1 MHKQLLPTRA
11 LPFVSILAMLCS
23 CSGPAELISNAGYGV
38 VPKVAGTASWQ
49 SLQTEHVVMQQH
61 EYSCGAAALATMMT
75 YYFGNPTSEL
85 EILGNVDQLF
95 SEKEGA
101 VIRAAGLSISEL
113 GEVAKARGYQ
123 SAAVQLA
130 PDVLTNLPGPVII
143 FIRVDGYAHF
153 AVLREV
159 VNGRALVA
167 DPSRGNLSLTIP
179 ELLDV
184 WQGET
189 LVLGRDGFGVPES
202 HPLRSSERVV
212 VEANYDKLRR
222 SRLSPYL
229 RIPR

>member
-1 MHKQLLPTRA
+1 MHKQLLPTPA
-11 LPFVSILAMLCS
+11 LLIVSMLAMLCS

-38 VPKVAGTASWQ
+38 VRKTASPLSWR
-49 SLQTEHVVMQQH
+49 SLQTERVVMQQH

-85 EILGNVDQLF
+85 EVLDDVDRLF
-95 SEKEGA
+95 SKKERS
-101 VIRAAGLSISEL
+101 VIRAAGLSLSEL
-113 GEVAKARGYQ
+113 SEVADAMGYQ
-123 SAAVQLA
+123 SSAVKLDPAVLA
-130 PDVLTNLPGPVII
+130 NLPGPVIV
-143 FIRVDGYAHF
+143 FIRTDDYSHF

-159 VNGRALVA
+159 TNGRALVA

-189 LVLGRDGFGVPES
+189 LVLGMDGFGVPES
-202 HPLRSSERVV
+202 YPLRSRERTV
-212 VEANYDKLRR
+212 VEANDDKLRR

-229 RIPR
+229 RLPR